1 MNFKTQRRMAM
12 RVMKC
17 GTGRVWMSPEHEA
30 EIKQAITKQDIR
42 GLISK
47 GIIRVKQELG
57 VSKGRTR
64 EQAGQ
69 KKKGLRKGKGSRKG
83 RASARQTPKD
93 VWMARIRNLR
103 ELFRDLKAK
112 GMITN
117 ETYTSMREKSK
128 GGLFRSRR
136 HALLHL
142 EEHNLIKQNP
152 NNKKSIKK

>member
-1 MNFKTQRRMAM
+1 MDFKTQRRMSM
-12 RVMKC
+12 DIMKC
-17 GTGRVWMSPEHEA
+17 GINRVWMSPEHEA

-47 GIIRVKQELG
+47 GIIRMKQELG
-57 VSKGRTR
+57 VSRGRTR
-64 EQAGQ
+64 EQANQ

-83 RASARQTPKD
+83 VASARETPKD

-103 ELFRDLKAK
+103 ELYRDLKEK
-112 GMITN
+112 NMITS

-136 HALLHL
+136 HALLYL

-152 NNKKSIKK
+152 KNKNIKK